1 MNYGLR
7 NAVYEMSSTKCG
19 LRRLTYVYV
28 KKFLYVY
35 VRTVNI
41 SGKSNTLRERS
52 TSKNDSLRNDTL
64 RSALYETQ
72 KVYFVYVIFFDV
84 YVV

>member
-1 MNYGLR
+1 MNYG
-7 NAVYEMSSTKCG
+7 AVYEMSSTKCG
-19 LRRLTYVYV
+19 LLRLTYVYV
-28 KKFLYVY
+28 KKILCVC

-64 RSALYETQ
+64 RNALYETQ
-72 KVYFVYVIFFDV
+72 KVYYVYVNFFDV